1 MVEDFNKDVISQSL
15 MAWALLHAPFFSFTA
30 CWETMALEIMSN
42 VLVRRTL
49 YPFVRSKVSI
59 KSHGPD
65 YCIRA
70 RLLLLRSHD

>member
-1 MVEDFNKDVISQSL
+1 MVKNFNKDIIGQSL

-30 CWETMALEIMSN
+30 RWETMALEIMSN

-59 KSHGPD
+59 KSHDPD

-70 RLLLLRSHD
+70 CLLLLRSHD